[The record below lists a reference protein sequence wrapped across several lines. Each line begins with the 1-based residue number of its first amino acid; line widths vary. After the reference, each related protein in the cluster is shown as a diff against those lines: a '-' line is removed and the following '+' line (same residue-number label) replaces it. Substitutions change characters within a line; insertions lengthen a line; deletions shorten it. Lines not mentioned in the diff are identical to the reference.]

1 MKHFIDA
8 RLGSVAALSHPDLP
22 ALAEKSCLI
31 VDLQGK
37 MRVLAKLKV
46 GADADALRNK
56 LTQIV
61 APAADVYWSNEVWIE
76 EERPAPAK
84 RAVFESA
91 WREAKAEPPGQDGVF
106 VLDRRLSKDAWL
118 DAPFEPPWHL
128 NDHTPPVISFYSFKG
143 GVGRTTAV
151 AAVAINAARSGKR
164 VVVVDFDLE
173 APGVGS
179 ILASPGDPAPDLGVI
194 DYLLERRL
202 VPADALD
209 ISEFYQTSADPAVVK
224 EGEPIHVVAA
234 GKLDNWY
241 LEKLAR
247 INYEFLYASAA
258 EAGATESPLHQLL
271 KSLRAKLKPD
281 LILVDSRA
289 GFHDLGGLSLSGIAH
304 LQVLF
309 GLNSAQ
315 SWAGLSLVVAH
326 LGKEMVLSGK
336 AQRGC
341 AMVQTLAPP
350 QEPSRKEHVENF
362 KERSFE
368 VFSENYYDPPGPDGE
383 WPMPDP
389 EAAESPHFPAVLTW
403 DNRVFGYSSVASVV
417 DYLCEG
423 EYRNLAAFILDKVGR
438 TLE

>member
-61 APAADVYWSNEVWIE
+61 APAADVY
-76 EERPAPAK
+76 
-84 RAVFESA
+84 
-91 WREAKAEPPGQDGVF
+91 
-106 VLDRRLSKDAWL
+106 
-118 DAPFEPPWHL
+118 
-128 NDHTPPVISFYSFKG
+128 
-143 GVGRTTAV
+143 
-151 AAVAINAARSGKR
+151 
-164 VVVVDFDLE
+164 
-173 APGVGS
+173 
-179 ILASPGDPAPDLGVI
+179 
-194 DYLLERRL
+194 
-202 VPADALD
+202 
-209 ISEFYQTSADPAVVK
+209 
-224 EGEPIHVVAA
+224 
-234 GKLDNWY
+234 WY

>member
-1 MKHFIDA
+1 MRHFVDA
-8 RLGSVAALSHPDLP
+8 RLSAVSALSHPDLTV
-22 ALAEKSCLI
+22 LLDKSCLI

-37 MRVLAKLKV
+37 MRVLAKLKD
-46 GADADALRNK
+46 GGDPDAARKK

-61 APAADVYWSNEVWIE
+61 APAADVYWSNEIWVE
-76 EERPAPAK
+76 EERLAPAK

-91 WREAKAEPPGQDGVF
+91 WREAKAEPPGQDRVF

-118 DAPFEPPWHL
+118 HAPFEPPWPL
-128 NDHTPPVISFYSFKG
+128 NEHTPPVISFYSFKG

-164 VVVVDFDLE
+164 VVVLDLDLE

-179 ILASPGDPAPDLGVI
+179 VLASPGDPGPDLGVV
-194 DYLLERRL
+194 DYLLERRV
-202 VPADALD
+202 VPAAALD
-209 ISEFYQTSADPAVVK
+209 ISEFYQTCADPAVVK
-224 EGEPIHVVAA
+224 DGEPIHVVAA
-234 GKLDNWY
+234 GKLDPWY

-258 EAGATESPLHQLL
+258 EANAAESPLHHLL
-271 KSLRAKLKPD
+271 KSLRAKLRPD
-281 LILVDSRA
+281 MILVDSRA

-309 GLNSAQ
+309 GLNSVQ
-315 SWAGLSLVVAH
+315 SWEGLSLVVAH

-341 AMVQTLAPP
+341 AIVQTFAPP
-350 QEPSRKEHVENF
+350 QDPSRQEHVEKF

-403 DNRVFGYSSVASVV
+403 DNRVFGYSSVASVA
-417 DYLCEG
+417 DYLCVG
-423 EYRNLAAFILDKVGR
+423 EYRHLTAFVLDKVGR